1 MWMKCVLSDEELK
14 RSTSSEADDLL
25 VGYHLFQ
32 TAIFFGTNSQPN
44 AFGDAKAAESGD
56 FSNASFVVPGV
67 DFALAWARVFPWFES
82 AEKKWVYEHPDD
94 AAQLVLEKVGGERVR
109 IYLDSEPEEFI
120 EVGETELGEVSLE
133 VVDELVI
140 KLVDHL
146 PQCPAED
153 VDESLE
159 GLEEAYSEL
168 E

>member
-25 VGYHLFQ
+25 VGYHLFR
-32 TAIFFGTNSQPN
+32 TAIFFGTDSRPI
-44 AFGDAKAAESGD
+44 AFGDVKAAESGD
-56 FSNASFVVPGV
+56 FSKSLFVVPGV
-67 DFALAWARVFPWFES
+67 DFALAWSSVFPWLES
-82 AEKKWVYEHPDD
+82 SEKRWVYQHPDD
-94 AAQLVLEKVGGERVR
+94 AAQLVLEKVGSERVR
-109 IYLDSEPEEFI
+109 IYLDWEPTEFI

-146 PQCPAED
+146 PKCPAKD
-153 VDESLE
+153 VAESLE